1 MKYELISSPFD
12 LRTKDDSNNSIDSI
26 ETLARIPLLQSLD
39 YNINKVIAR
48 LQRLGIMPIDS
59 NYLESLKNGRP
70 IKLNN
75 RKMLT
80 LKPIIKIKQ
89 NN

>member
-26 ETLARIPLLQSLD
+26 ETLARIPLLKSLD
-39 YNINKVIAR
+39 YNITKVITR
-48 LQRLGIMPIDS
+48 LQKDGVMP
-59 NYLESLKNGRP
+59 LEKDFLDSLKKGKP
-70 IKLNN
+70 VKLNN
-75 RKMLT
+75 RKVLS